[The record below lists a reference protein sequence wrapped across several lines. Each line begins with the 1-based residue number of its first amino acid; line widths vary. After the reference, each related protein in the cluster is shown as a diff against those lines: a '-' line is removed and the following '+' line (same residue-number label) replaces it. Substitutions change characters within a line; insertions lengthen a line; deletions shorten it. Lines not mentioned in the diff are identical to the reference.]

1 MVHALEE
8 IRWMLISDGCLVEIH
23 PVPEWLFLGA
33 IQRGNILSSEPKPMI
48 YTQDI
53 IDAKEAVAEVVA
65 RGLFVIE
72 ESDEFDFLTYAS
84 SVDEF
89 RSYWTKLNAY
99 DDRPEDETFLQQE
112 EEQFARFHG
121 VLQDAG
127 EGSEIFIHE
136 KGKISR
142 LRPVR

>member
-8 IRWMLISDGCLVEIH
+8 IRWMLKAGGCLVDIH
-23 PVPEWLFLGA
+23 PVPEWLFLGVFEG
-33 IQRGNILSSEPKPMI
+33 GNILISEPKPMT
-48 YTQDI
+48 YCQDI
-53 IDAKEAVAEVVA
+53 LDAEEAVAKVIA

-89 RSYWTKLNAY
+89 RSHWAKINAY
-99 DDRPEDETFLQQE
+99 DDRPEDETFLQQ
-112 EEQFARFHG
+112 
-121 VLQDAG
+121 DAG
-127 EGSEIFIHE
+127 EGSEIFVHE